1 MEAPGP
7 VGAADDDAP
16 ETEMTPQE
24 TSPETTP
31 TASTASLGAL
41 PFLEADEPAPA
52 PHPDPATAHEF
63 LELVAC
69 GVAAYGARCEIAHRV
84 SHGDWVAGFVRRAA
98 AAVGATATAATARV
112 ATAEHAD
119 DEREEDEFV
128 VLRTPERE
136 IASRGAALGEDR
148 GARCVAAVAAA
159 EIAARRYDAR
169 GRAVLKELA
178 GACGV
183 SWSRRVV
190 PAEAEA
196 ARGARVAGDVA
207 EPGAP
212 RRKKAVKLSVAAQV
226 SLTAVGG
233 GALLA
238 LSGVVAAPSL
248 AASLLGGATALGATT
263 AATEGAAAAVAG
275 CITGVFGALGAGM
288 SGLKARRRFV
298 SHADWELM
306 PLGGRPEPRVLA
318 VAAPDDDEDDE
329 DELDYAGAA
338 DLVSLD
344 GSDGAAADETLLDVS
359 LERSAASE
367 PRGVPR
373 FFLVPGWVADG
384 HDARGAFGSGGCV
397 RAVAPLRGDEA
408 ARELSDSWD
417 EMRPDALPEKPK
429 RVAAPPLIGNLS
441 GLNEPLAEG
450 ATIFEADA
458 EPPPP
463 GDDARARAA
472 PLRLEACDWWAET
485 FPHTSYERVVLWE
498 RAALRRLHDQMADA
512 SLWVEAKERVARGVV
527 DEMLRRSALG
537 AATLPLALLE
547 RFAKLD
553 DPWAVAIARSE
564 AAGRRLADLLMGP
577 GDDGPATLVGY
588 GAGARLVLHCLE
600 ALAEIADDASRPLA
614 VRDRAAS
621 RVENAVLLG
630 APVSA
635 TPARWR
641 KARAA
646 VAGRLINGFSRHDFM
661 LKLVYRAKAWS
672 IAGIAGERPVRSPE
686 RATRGDDDPIVE
698 NVDLSDLVAGHLAYP
713 HVMHQILV
721 RLGLED

>member
-16 ETEMTPQE
+16 ETELTPRE

-31 TASTASLGAL
+31 TASTAGLGAL

-183 SWSRRVV
+183 SWSRRVA

-248 AASLLGGATALGATT
+248 AASLLGGATALGATMT
-263 AATEGAAAAVAG
+263 GSYGDAKVWRVPQVDADVA
-275 CITGVFGALGAGM
+275 
-288 SGLKARRRFV
+288 
-298 SHADWELM
+298 
-306 PLGGRPEPRVLA
+306 
-318 VAAPDDDEDDE
+318 
-329 DELDYAGAA
+329 
-338 DLVSLD
+338 
-344 GSDGAAADETLLDVS
+344 
-359 LERSAASE
+359 
-367 PRGVPR
+367 
-373 FFLVPGWVADG
+373 
-384 HDARGAFGSGGCV
+384 
-397 RAVAPLRGDEA
+397 EA
-408 ARELSDSWD
+408 WA
-417 EMRPDALPEKPK
+417 ALPEDK
-429 RVAAPPLIGNLS
+429 RIVQTFAKT
-441 GLNEPLAEG
+441 EG
-450 ATIFEADA
+450 
-458 EPPPP
+458 
-463 GDDARARAA
+463 
-472 PLRLEACDWWAET
+472 
-485 FPHTSYERVVLWE
+485 RV
-498 RAALRRLHDQMADA
+498 H
-512 SLWVEAKERVARGVV
+512 RVCV
-527 DEMLRRSALG
+527 
-537 AATLPLALLE
+537 ATL
-547 RFAKLD
+547 FD
-553 DPWAVAIARSE
+553 
-564 AAGRRLADLLMGP
+564 RR
-577 GDDGPATLVGY
+577 
-588 GAGARLVLHCLE
+588 E
-600 ALAEIADDASRPLA
+600 
-614 VRDRAAS
+614 
-621 RVENAVLLG
+621 
-630 APVSA
+630 
-635 TPARWR
+635 
-641 KARAA
+641 
-646 VAGRLINGFSRHDFM
+646 
-661 LKLVYRAKAWS
+661 
-672 IAGIAGERPVRSPE
+672 
-686 RATRGDDDPIVE
+686 
-698 NVDLSDLVAGHLAYP
+698 
-713 HVMHQILV
+713 
-721 RLGLED
+721 